1 MRENNDRTLAKS
13 RILVGKVT
21 GDMVILVETGS
32 VQSQMVKASIY
43 WP

>member
-1 MRENNDRTLAKS
+1 MRENNDRTFGKI

-21 GDMVILVETGS
+21 GDMIILDEMS
-32 VQSQMVKASIY
+32 MIKASIY